1 MKFVPLCRPNMKAMM
16 KSMAAAWLRSS
27 TSTGFCSA
35 AADSKT
41 GSKREKMIVWEILC
55 SSGEDCR

>member
-1 MKFVPLCRPNMKAMM
+1 MKAMM

-55 SSGEDCR
+55 SSDEDCR

>member
-1 MKFVPLCRPNMKAMM
+1 MKAMM

-41 GSKREKMIVWEILC
+41 GSKREKITVWEILC
-55 SSGEDCR
+55 NSGEDCR